1 MTAELVSVASLFVMF
16 GIMCFLIKI
25 HFAMM
30 DMQPRMD
37 QRAVMNM
44 RTRTYP
50 GQRTVMNEEQ
60 HQNGNQGAQAR
71 RQSYERL
78 RAQQHDERFC

>member
-37 QRAVMNM
+37 QRAVMNT

-50 GQRTVMNEEQ
+50 GQRAVC
-60 HQNGNQGAQAR
+60 
-71 RQSYERL
+71 
-78 RAQQHDERFC
+78 DERRATSEWQSRSTSKKTKKKPCQL